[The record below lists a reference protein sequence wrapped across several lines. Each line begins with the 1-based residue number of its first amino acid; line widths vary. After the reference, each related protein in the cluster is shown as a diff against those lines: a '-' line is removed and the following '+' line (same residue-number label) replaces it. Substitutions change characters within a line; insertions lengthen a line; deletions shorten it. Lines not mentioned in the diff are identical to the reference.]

1 MDRVRT
7 PVELHH
13 VGATVRHA
21 SPFADLA
28 VPVSDEPIGEALRNK
43 WVSGTP
49 NLSDALRRGEL
60 PLYMHLLGGTDAEAI
75 QKALA
80 SLRDEINSSVV
91 TSLLSYFD
99 WRPRLVGAWL
109 SALRG
114 MRELDDHIG
123 RLLVRSDV
131 CFAGK
136 GYCLAL
142 ARFNT
147 DRARDYLVSYLEYYL
162 GRPELWFEQ
171 HVAMAALVYLDQRS
185 GRKDVARVR
194 DAWERFRQRRPGDLA
209 EDLET
214 MGARFGMRVRQVER
228 ISALLWPGS

>member
-1 MDRVRT
+1 MSPARFSMD
-7 PVELHH
+7 PEI
-13 VGATVRHA
+13 ATHT
-21 SPFADLA
+21 SPFTDLA
-28 VPVSDEPIGEALRNK
+28 VPRIEEPMGEALRDK
-43 WVSGTP
+43 WVNGTP
-49 NLSDALRRGEL
+49 DLPGALRRGEL
-60 PLYMHLLGGTDAEAI
+60 PLYMQLFRGGNDETLLN
-75 QKALA
+75 ALVP
-80 SLRDEINSSVV
+80 LRDEIDPSVV
-91 TSLLSYFD
+91 TTLLAYSG

-109 SALRG
+109 AALRE
-114 MRELDDHIG
+114 MTEFDDHIG

-131 CFAGK
+131 MKAGM

-171 HVAMAALVYLDQRS
+171 DVAMAALVYLDQRS
-185 GRKDVARVR
+185 GRKDVAPVR